1 MRGEVCPI
9 TGEALTQPYVV
20 SNSRLA
26 WEIKQWLLSVS
37 EYADDIEYD
46 PENNVVHAT
55 AHGHKSAAHLSR
67 DKNAD
72 VVLSASMKDLGFKD
86 ADGGGGDG
94 KKHAK
99 KSSRKQKDRVHGAT
113 GAGGILASPVPKHP
127 SRSRNNTVAAHGAPQ
142 SAPADGVKAKARF
155 KLRSPQ
161 IFRNMLSGV
170 RGNGSSSNLAPPT
183 IDLLADDDDKKAKA
197 DDPAA
202 DDKTETKAPEKEE
215 QPDAGGIEKPMEEGE
230 TNAQFLA

>member
-26 WEIKQWLLSVS
+26 WEIKQWLLTVS

-55 AHGHKSAAHLSR
+55 AQGHKTMKLSR
-67 DKNAD
+67 DMNAD
-72 VVLSASMKDLGFKD
+72 VVLSASMKDLGFKVD
-86 ADGGGGDG
+86 EGGGDG
-94 KKHAK
+94 KKHGK
-99 KSSRKQKDRVHGAT
+99 KSSKKQKDRVHAT

-127 SRSRNNTVAAHGAPQ
+127 SRARNNTVAAHGAPQ

-161 IFRNMLSGV
+161 IFRNMLN
-170 RGNGSSSNLAPPT
+170 RGNGSNSNLAPPT
-183 IDLLADDDDKKAKA
+183 IDLVGDDDDKKAKA
-197 DDPAA
+197 EDPAA
-202 DDKTETKAPEKEE
+202 ADKTETKAPEKEE
-215 QPDAGGIEKPMEEGE
+215 KPEAGGIEKPLEEGE